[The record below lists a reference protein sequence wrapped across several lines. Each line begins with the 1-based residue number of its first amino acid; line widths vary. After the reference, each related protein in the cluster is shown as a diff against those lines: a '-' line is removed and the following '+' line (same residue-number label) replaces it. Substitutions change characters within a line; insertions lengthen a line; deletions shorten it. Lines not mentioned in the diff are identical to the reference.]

1 MTTTLTNDELTEMK
15 YKAEQYEKYLA
26 RKRTEQHH
34 LYQHKY
40 KYTEDMDEYERSII
54 KQNIEHRNK
63 IARAN
68 YRKNNNTAQRQKD
81 RANQRYFNSLSPEK
95 QAIYLKRKARR
106 EKLKANKKIT
116 ITKSG

>member
-1 MTTTLTNDELTEMK
+1 MTTTLTNDEITEMK
-15 YKAEQYEKYLA
+15 YKAKQYEKYLA
-26 RKRTEQHH
+26 RKRTEQYQ

-63 IARAN
+63 NARAN
-68 YRKNNNTAQRQKD
+68 YRKNNKVAQRQKD

-95 QAIYLKRKARR
+95 QAIYLKRKAQR
-106 EKLKANKKIT
+106 EKLKKNKKIT
-116 ITKSG
+116 ITKTG